1 MLYAVDREIF
11 ARTNIRLLNFRV
23 VLFSSPQ
30 HTGSVASF
38 VLFDNFLNWF
48 GDWSNGTLYQVGYE
62 FTNKVDLDRSDVS
75 VDSLYINLV
84 T

>member
-11 ARTNIRLLNFRV
+11 ARTNIRLLNFHI

-38 VLFDNFLNWF
+38 VLFDNFRRRRVPAKKNLRRKF
-48 GDWSNGTLYQVGYE
+48 P
-62 FTNKVDLDRSDVS
+62 DLRYLFIKKTVPSHRMFP
-75 VDSLYINLV
+75 Y
-84 T
+84 